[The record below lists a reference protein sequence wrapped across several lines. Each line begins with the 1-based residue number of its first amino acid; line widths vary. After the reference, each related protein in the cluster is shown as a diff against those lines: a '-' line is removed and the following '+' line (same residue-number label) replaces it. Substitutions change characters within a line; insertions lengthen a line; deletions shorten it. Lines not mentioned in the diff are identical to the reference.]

1 MQSGDYDYQNLVVAY
16 DYADNFA
23 GIFLTY
29 TDEEHSPSELLD
41 YFGEVR
47 PNYLIVAEI
56 PNVDGLTPEN
66 YIARLEG
73 LIDDLR
79 ENDTSGLEIEYYIPK
94 TLH

>member
-1 MQSGDYDYQNLVVAY
+1 MQSSAYDYEHLIVAY

-23 GIFLTY
+23 GIFITY
-29 TDEEHSPSELLD
+29 SDEDYSSSELLD
-41 YFGEVR
+41 YFGDMS

-56 PNVDGLTPEN
+56 PDVEGLTPDN
-66 YIARLEG
+66 YITRLEN

-79 ENDTSGLEIEYYIPK
+79 HNDTSSLGIKYYIPN